1 VPGAV
6 FGSPS
11 RPTYGQLTIGTC
23 SSGERCHVYSAIVLG
38 ICDPGADI
46 TGIKKK
52 HEMRRIPICGYLWVS
67 VVFVL
72 LCHFVPQAAREVRM
86 LVENA
91 DATGERG
98 NDVLKGDTA
107 VVARAASGVRAAV
120 QAKLAKLRPK
130 AQQTG

>member
-1 VPGAV
+1 M
-6 FGSPS
+6 
-11 RPTYGQLTIGTC
+11 
-23 SSGERCHVYSAIVLG
+23 LG
-38 ICDPGADI
+38 IC
-46 TGIKKK
+46 
-52 HEMRRIPICGYLWVS
+52 GYF
-67 VVFVL
+67 VVFVRL
-72 LCHFVPQAAREVRM
+72 WHFMPQAAREVRM